1 MIHNQNVGPKFSHPD
16 LIITLQ
22 YNGFAMLF
30 RYWVYFVCLSAMLLF
45 YDKVFVLCTPNVLG
59 LLSLRCAASLFAPP
73 PCVCRL
79 DTGDAVISP
88 STTLDKYIPAD
99 LRQQLHHQRC
109 WVGWGVSHSP

>member
-1 MIHNQNVGPKFSHPD
+1 MFHKGFTFFVFCFFNALSMIHNQNVGPKFSHPD

-73 PCVCRL
+73 PRVCVGL
-79 DTGDAVISP
+79 TQV
-88 STTLDKYIPAD
+88 TL
-99 LRQQLHHQRC
+99 
-109 WVGWGVSHSP
+109 